1 MAAMLIT
8 SAALLTSA
16 LIAMAIFDLFVV
28 DLLPRWR

>member
-28 DLLPRWR
+28 DLLPRGR